1 LRLRRNLERGKTT
14 IIDTLPP
21 NINLLSKIRSFFDQ
35 IIKKIPSPHQ
45 WSQFFK
51 ILDKKE
57 FYLFLLFFSS
67 LIISSSLLIYQW
79 YFNKTEIRPIAYGKY
94 TEALVETPRYLNPVL
109 SGASD
114 TDRDISYLIY
124 SSLMKYDNNGQLI
137 SDLIDKYDILDDGKT
152 YRIEI
157 KRNIKWHDSKPL
169 TTDDILFT
177 IDVIQNADYKSPLR
191 INWLGVETEKIDDFI
206 FQIKLKNPYSP
217 FLHNLT
223 FGILPKHIWKDISA
237 ANFPLDTHNLHPI
250 GSGPYKIKNLSK
262 DKKTGAI
269 TSLKLEAYAKYH
281 FHRPNIKVIEFKF
294 YKSESAAIEAFN
306 QKKVDAIGLSST
318 SIINQIKKNKSA
330 NLYSF
335 NLPRYFAIFFNQEKN
350 KLLSDK
356 NLRLALNYATNKKE
370 IIKSVL
376 DDNGLLID
384 SPIPSNL
391 SVYNQNIKKYE
402 FDLEKAK
409 NLLSQNGWKDIDED
423 GIREKE
429 FAVDKKTKETIKL
442 EIIITTTEKQEL
454 IDIAELLK
462 KQWLEAGVKV
472 NIETKEIFDL
482 QQNYIKPREYEALL
496 FGEVLSINPDP
507 FAFWHSSQKKD
518 NGLNLS
524 LYTNKSVD
532 KLLEE
537 MRQDSNQNT
546 RAEKFIKFQNLV
558 VEDAPV
564 IFLYSPLYFFAVDKN
579 IKGINESLIT
589 SPTGRFNNIDN
600 WYIKTKRAW
609 K

>member
-1 LRLRRNLERGKTT
+1 M
-14 IIDTLPP
+14 
-21 NINLLSKIRSFFDQ
+21 
-35 IIKKIPSPHQ
+35 
-45 WSQFFK
+45 
-51 ILDKKE
+51 
-57 FYLFLLFFSS
+57 
-67 LIISSSLLIYQW
+67 YQW
-79 YFNKTEIRPIAYGKY
+79 YFAKTEIRPIAYGEY
-94 TEALVETPRYLNPVL
+94 TEALIETPRYLNPVL

-124 SSLMKYDNNGQLI
+124 SSLMKYSDNGQLI
-137 SDLIDKYDILDDGKT
+137 PDLINKYNILDDGKT
-152 YRIEI
+152 YKIEI
-157 KRNIKWHDSKPL
+157 KHNIKWHDNKPL
-169 TTDDILFT
+169 TADDILFT
-177 IDVIQNADYKSPLR
+177 IDIIQNADYKSPLR
-191 INWLGVETEKIDDFI
+191 INWLGVETEKIDDFT

-237 ANFPLDTHNLHPI
+237 ANFPLDTHNLRPI
-250 GSGPYKIKNLSK
+250 GSGPYKIKNVYK

-269 TSLKLEAYAKYH
+269 TSLKLEAFAKYY
-281 FHRPNIKVIEFKF
+281 FHKANIKVIEFKF
-294 YKSESAAIEAFN
+294 YKNESGAIEAFN
-306 QKKVDAIGLSST
+306 KKNVNAIGLSST
-318 SIINQIKKNKSA
+318 NIVNQVEKNKSA

-350 KLLSDK
+350 KILSDK
-356 NLRLALNYATNKKE
+356 NLRLALTYATDKKE
-370 IIKSVL
+370 ILKNVL
-376 DDNGLLID
+376 NDRGLLID

-391 SVYNQNIKKYE
+391 PVYNQAIKKYE

-409 NLLSQNGWKDIDED
+409 DLLAKSDWKDTDGD

-429 FAVDKKTKETIKL
+429 FAINKTSKETIKL
-442 EIIITTTEKQEL
+442 EITITTTDKQEL
-454 IDIAELLK
+454 VNIAEILK
-462 KQWLEAGVKV
+462 KQWLAIGAKL

-496 FGEVLSINPDP
+496 FGEVLGIDPDP
-507 FAFWHSSQKKD
+507 FAFWHSSQKRD

-537 MRQDSNQNT
+537 MRQDLNQNT

-564 IFLYSPLYFFAVDKN
+564 IFLYSPLYFFAVDKS
-579 IKGINESLIT
+579 IKGINDSLVV

-600 WYIKTKRAW
+600 WYIKTKRTW

>member
-1 LRLRRNLERGKTT
+1 MRLRRNLERGKTT